1 MHSQPRKK
9 LPVEEAHIT
18 LDGLVGISGEL
29 DVLDDLTHRLV
40 LLARPVNQVE
50 LGPTDTLDQRPEVS
64 IRTVRK
70 KRGHIDL
77 GRHVPAFGLD
87 PSRHRRR
94 ALDRAGCGPASTLL
108 LLALLPVNLACLV

>member
-1 MHSQPRKK
+1 
-9 LPVEEAHIT
+9 
-18 LDGLVGISGEL
+18 
-29 DVLDDLTHRLV
+29 
-40 LLARPVNQVE
+40 PVNQVE

-70 KRGHIDL
+70 KRSHIDL

-108 LLALLPVNLACLV
+108 LLALLPVLREIDHNSHRGTLVSTWPAWCSNYPTGPGPSDERGDQQEAGSQHESP